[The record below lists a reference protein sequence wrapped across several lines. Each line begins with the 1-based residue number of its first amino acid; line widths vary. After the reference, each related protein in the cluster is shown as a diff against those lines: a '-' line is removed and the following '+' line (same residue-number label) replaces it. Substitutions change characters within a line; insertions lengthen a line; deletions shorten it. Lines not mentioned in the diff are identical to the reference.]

1 MGVMWLIWDGGGAAA
16 RVREEVR
23 LRCPD
28 ARIVCVDDADALV
41 ELARGLGDG
50 VRIALGASPGNASG
64 LLHVISAVRGG
75 SAGHAAPAVL
85 ACIDGMDAGLV
96 SELFDAGAQE
106 VIATGASL
114 TVSAVRGGS
123 AGHAAPAV
131 LACIDGM
138 DAGLVSELFDAGAQ
152 EVIATGA
159 SLTGSADAR
168 GQDAEAAH
176 MDIGTE
182 VATRG
187 TVASERDGL
196 VPDDP
201 FAPMGYGGDEV
212 PPWSTGTWDALD
224 EPDGDAVACIG
235 DVAEQTGDIVDLGD
249 VVRRVREREVADH
262 GGPRAPVIA
271 VVSGQG
277 GAGKTTLVA
286 AMAACAARA
295 GLRAAVIDVDL
306 MFGDLP
312 SVLGVDTF
320 RGLEG
325 IDTHA
330 MDGEL
335 AEEDIESCAM
345 RVGPGLTLWGPLI
358 EPERAEL
365 SFRGLEGIDT
375 HAMDGELAEED
386 IESCAMRVGPGLTLW
401 GPLIEPERAELYGAP
416 VERLIIVLRKVAD
429 VIFID
434 TSTHWGDAVA
444 AAVALCDRCLV
455 VGGAGANAG
464 ASAAR
469 VVGLATRLGVPATR
483 MTSVFNRLGSPGCA
497 EEDALRFEMGAS
509 LASRA
514 RISFGG
520 EEVAGLIGF
529 GRLDSLVAG
538 EGPFSRDVRD
548 LTARVLTELGCSF
561 DERLMGPAPD
571 DYEQRPRFRLP
582 WRRKAGE
589 HR

>member
-1 MGVMWLIWDGGGAAA
+1 MMDVMWLIWDGGGAAA

-28 ARIVCVDDADALV
+28 ARIVCIDDADVLV
-41 ELARGLGDG
+41 ELAHGLGDG
-50 VRIALGASPGNASG
+50 VRIALGASPGNASD
-64 LLHVISAVRGG
+64 LLHVIRAVRGG
-75 SAGHAAPAVL
+75 SAGHAAPVVL

-106 VIATGASL
+106 VIATDASL
-114 TVSAVRGGS
+114 A
-123 AGHAAPAV
+123 
-131 LACIDGM
+131 
-138 DAGLVSELFDAGAQ
+138 
-152 EVIATGA
+152 
-159 SLTGSADAR
+159 GSADAH

-196 VPDDP
+196 APDDP
-201 FAPMGYGGDEV
+201 FVPMGYGGDEV

-224 EPDGDAVACIG
+224 EPDGDAVVCIG

-312 SVLGVDTF
+312 SVLGVDAF

-325 IDTHA
+325 I
-330 MDGEL
+330 E
-335 AEEDIESCAM
+335 
-345 RVGPGLTLWGPLI
+345 
-358 EPERAEL
+358 
-365 SFRGLEGIDT
+365 T

-444 AAVALCDRCLV
+444 AVVALCDRCLV
-455 VGGAGANAG
+455 VGSAGANAS
-464 ASAAR
+464 ASATR

-538 EGPFSRDVRD
+538 EGPFSHDVRD

-571 DYEQRPRFRLP
+571 DHERRPRFRLP